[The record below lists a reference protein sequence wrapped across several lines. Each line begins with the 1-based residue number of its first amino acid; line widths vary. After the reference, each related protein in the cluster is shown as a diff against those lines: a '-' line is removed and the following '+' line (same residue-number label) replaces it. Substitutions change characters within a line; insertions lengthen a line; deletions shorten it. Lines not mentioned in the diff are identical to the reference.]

1 MLLPLPTQY
10 RPILKII
17 IIVVIFILTIIIII
31 IVVIIILIITITIIM
46 ILSKPGASAA
56 QRLYFHTEN
65 EPHFVSA

>member
-17 IIVVIFILTIIIII
+17 IVVVIFILTIIIII
-31 IVVIIILIITITIIM
+31 VIIILIITITIIM